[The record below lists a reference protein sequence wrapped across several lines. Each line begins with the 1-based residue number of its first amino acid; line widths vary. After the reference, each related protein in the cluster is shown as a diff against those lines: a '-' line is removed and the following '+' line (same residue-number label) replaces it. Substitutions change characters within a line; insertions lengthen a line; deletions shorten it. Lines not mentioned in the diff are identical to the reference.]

1 MMALGAM
8 ANHPDLKVQIVP
20 VGLSYFHPHRFRSR
34 VVVEFGTA
42 FEVPAD
48 LVGLYKQGGTE
59 KRQAVGQLL
68 NLIYDA
74 LKIVTV
80 RAPDY
85 DTLMVRGLS
94 TVLCRALTALLAL
107 PSRTTAL

>member
-1 MMALGAM
+1 MRATLA
-8 ANHPDLKVQIVP
+8 
-20 VGLSYFHPHRFRSR
+20 FHAHRFRSR

-42 FEVPAD
+42 FEVPVE
-48 LVGLYKQGGTE
+48 LVGLYQQGGAE

-85 DTLMVRGLS
+85 DTLMVRILVPVREYIVVTSLS
-94 TVLCRALTALLAL
+94 AL
-107 PSRTTAL
+107 PSSTTVV